1 MCPAY
6 KTSYDMF
13 VRGHWNYGMVEKALF
28 SGLLCKTIFE
38 LTTEKTNLNIF
49 QSLTLNKITLK
60 ILKAFIYHYVK
71 FTSCFNENTIKYIIL

>member
-28 SGLLCKTIFE
+28 SGLVMKM
-38 LTTEKTNLNIF
+38 
-49 QSLTLNKITLK
+49 
-60 ILKAFIYHYVK
+60 
-71 FTSCFNENTIKYIIL
+71 